1 MSFITNFLQNYSM
14 VIMWSTILVMIVSN
28 LIFPAAWRTVVLI
41 VGMLIVIFSIY
52 LKGSKDERAK
62 WELDK
67 TKLELAAKA
76 KETERANINT
86 QMAVL
91 AAKNR
96 ELILKKGTIQNVET
110 YITAADNSGCVV
122 PTGFIR
128 LHNDSAIG
136 TVSNPTR

>member
-28 LIFPAAWRTVVLI
+28 LVFPAAWRTVILI
-41 VGMLIVIFSIY
+41 VGMLLVIFSIY
-52 LKGSKDERAK
+52 LKGAKDERAS
-62 WELDK
+62 WELK
-67 TKLELAAKA
+67 EAKLQAQIKE
-76 KETERANINT
+76 KETERANIST

-110 YITAADNSGCVV
+110 YISSADNAGCTV

-128 LHNDSAIG
+128 LHNDSARG
-136 TVSNPTR
+136 TVSNPSR